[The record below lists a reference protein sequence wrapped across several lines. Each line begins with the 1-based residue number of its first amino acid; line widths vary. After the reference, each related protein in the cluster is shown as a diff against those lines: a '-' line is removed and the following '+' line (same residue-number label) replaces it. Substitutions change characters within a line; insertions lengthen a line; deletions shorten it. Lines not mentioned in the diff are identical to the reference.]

1 LIERE
6 EEEASKEDSGGF
18 LTRTQLKINIKGG
31 GGGGGL
37 QRGF

>member
-1 LIERE
+1 LVERE
-6 EEEASKEDSGGF
+6 EEEASKEDSEGF
-18 LTRTQLKINIKGG
+18 LIRIHLKNNRKGG